1 VDIRAGQ
8 TPVWD
13 MEVRYPIMKSTKSK
27 HRKLEVAC
35 YSDEPRPLPDQL
47 LGKAVVD
54 LSDTLKSGEF
64 DGELLILSSSRG
76 RLMTLIQN
84 GSISMWTV
92 SSVERFI

>member
-1 VDIRAGQ
+1 
-8 TPVWD
+8 

-64 DGELLILSSSRG
+64 DGELLILSSS
-76 RLMTLIQN
+76 
-84 GSISMWTV
+84 
-92 SSVERFI
+92 VED